1 MGQPRRKPAER
12 GGEEDARGAV
22 SPVRSDIAD
31 KVLDYFRRHA
41 DAMDSVEGI
50 ARFWVHEDRTV
61 VEACLRHLQER
72 GLLDRRE
79 IAGTAFYSLRRETAA
94 GPVAVDGPAPAAAAH
109 RAGSAR
115 PAPAGGNPARIL
127 VVDDDEPVRKFL
139 VAALEE
145 AGHQVEGAADGDE
158 ALQRFRARPFDAVVT
173 DVMMPGTSGLELL
186 RAVKQYAPA
195 TEVIVVTAYASLD
208 TAIRALRDG
217 AYDLITKPIQD
228 LDGLHRV
235 VDRALEKR
243 RLQSENRM
251 LVDSLQAR
259 NIELSETVARFA
271 AVNEIGKATTG
282 LLDMDELYDAL
293 VRLIA
298 QQLKARRVSVLI
310 CEPESDTMTLVAS
323 IGIDDQQALG
333 RTVRVGEGIAGRVA
347 ASETPLLVED
357 IGKSDLREMGG
368 KRRYATASFMIT
380 PLTVSYPI
388 RYQRRRVGV
397 INVSDKHSG
406 QPFTAPDLEFLATL
420 SSQVAVAIENA
431 RLVKEMENGYL
442 GAMLSL
448 IRAAEDGRPETRGH
462 SIRVAELA
470 ASLGEELGV
479 PRHRIDLLVRA
490 AALHEVGRLAG
501 RAAQGGRPADF
512 WNSAAAAAAERILA
526 PIASLKGVRE
536 IVLRSA
542 DWFDATPAPFG
553 ADHPAIPIEARI
565 LAVCEDFV
573 RLAPAGAD
581 AGIARRAAEQVRGE
595 AGRKHDPKVVA
606 ALCRLA
612 ERGGTP

>member
-1 MGQPRRKPAER
+1 MGEPRRRQASRET
-12 GGEEDARGAV
+12 GQDARAAV
-22 SPVRSDIAD
+22 RPDIAD
-31 KVLDYFRRHA
+31 KVLEYFRRHA

-50 ARFWVHEDRTV
+50 ARFWVHEDRNV
-61 VEACLRHLQER
+61 VEACLLDLEAR
-72 GLLDRRE
+72 GLLERRE
-79 IAGTAFYSLRRETAA
+79 IAGASFYSLRKE
-94 GPVAVDGPAPAAAAH
+94 PVPAPLPAPARRGLPPPRPRAAGA
-109 RAGSAR
+109 A
-115 PAPAGGNPARIL
+115 PARIL

-145 AGHQVEGAADGDE
+145 AGHEVEPASDGDD
-158 ALQRFRARPFDAVVT
+158 ALRRFRARPFDAVVT
-173 DVMMPGTSGLELL
+173 DILMPGTSGLEVL
-186 RAVKQYAPA
+186 RAVKQYAPS
-195 TEVIVVTAYASLD
+195 TEVIVVSAYASLD
-208 TAIRALRDG
+208 TALRALRDG

-228 LDGLHRV
+228 LETLHRV

-243 RLQSENRM
+243 RLQSENRL

-271 AVNEIGKATTG
+271 AVNEIGKTTTG
-282 LLDMDELYDAL
+282 LLDMDELYDVL
-293 VRLIA
+293 VRLVA
-298 QQLKARRVSVLI
+298 QHLKARRVSVFI
-310 CEPESDTMTLVAS
+310 CEADSDTMTLVAS
-323 IGIDDQQALG
+323 VGIEDQHAVG

-347 ASETPLLVED
+347 ASESPLLVED
-357 IGKSDLREMGG
+357 IDKTDLRTMGSRG
-368 KRRYATASFMIT
+368 RYATASFMIT

-397 INVSDKHSG
+397 INVSDKISG
-406 QPFTAPDLEFLATL
+406 QPFTEQDLDFLSTL
-420 SSQVAVAIENA
+420 SAQVAVAVENA

-442 GAMLSL
+442 GALLSL
-448 IRAAEDGRPETRGH
+448 IRAAEDSRPETRSH

-470 ASLGEELGV
+470 ASLGETLGL
-479 PRHRIDLLVRA
+479 PKPRIDVLVRA

-512 WNSAAAAAAERILA
+512 WNTAAALAAERILA

-553 ADHPAIPIEARI
+553 ADHPASPIEARI

-573 RLAPAGAD
+573 RQAPAGAD
-581 AGIARRAAEQVRGE
+581 AEAARSAAESLRAE